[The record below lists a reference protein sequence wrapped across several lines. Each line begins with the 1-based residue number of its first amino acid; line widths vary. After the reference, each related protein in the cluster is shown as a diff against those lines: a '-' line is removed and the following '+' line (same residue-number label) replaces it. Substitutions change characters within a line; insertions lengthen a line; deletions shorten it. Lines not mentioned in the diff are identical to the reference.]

1 MDIRVKFADAASRD
15 AFAKRFDLV
24 TKVGDDSLD
33 VSWHL
38 MNFLKDNANITCSV
52 LNSEDHDFIVSG
64 DQTAISAVSTI
75 KQDLG
80 KGFYSVTTN
89 DGLALAKVVKS
100 IESHTSPLNYMDA
113 STITG
118 VNPVESNGPLDPLSP
133 AGQWARIRIASRYR
147 PLMTS
152 FSTHEMTYQSVP
164 ELYVI
169 DTGINFAHSEFQ
181 YQGLQT
187 EDFYTLPNFNGNFRD
202 DLGHGTSVASCAV
215 GKNLGVASN
224 CKLINI
230 KVGGILVDGTT
241 YHANLLDLGVMI
253 DALLARISANP
264 NVTRIVNMSWGIPRS
279 AWLDSKVQSLL
290 DAGVTVVCA
299 VGNSGVDVA
308 DISPAGNVNVITVGS
323 IDKYDIPSGFNNIA
337 PSDANITTGTGEELD
352 LFAPGENVMTALNT
366 DVNGYQILSG
376 TSFSAPLVAGIA
388 TEIASTFATMVP
400 YTQLKD
406 IILSTA
412 TKNAL
417 LFEDDKFSENQ
428 NNLAYLFTSDP
439 NGNYKSNNMT
449 SYLGVQTAEEPIVFD
464 LHSTVDTSIVEQSL
478 NHSVAFSIEFLDP
491 QVEKDYSQFI
501 KVDSVTGMVT
511 IDNIT
516 LTLPET
522 DKLKMVEFKGVAT
535 TPVMKLESNVLF
547 FFHANPLYKDTME
560 SDVTLA
566 LTNTNS
572 ISFYAAWS
580 GPIK

>member
-1 MDIRVKFADAASRD
+1 
-15 AFAKRFDLV
+15 
-24 TKVGDDSLD
+24 
-33 VSWHL
+33 
-38 MNFLKDNANITCSV
+38 
-52 LNSEDHDFIVSG
+52 
-64 DQTAISAVSTI
+64 
-75 KQDLG
+75 
-80 KGFYSVTTN
+80 
-89 DGLALAKVVKS
+89 
-100 IESHTSPLNYMDA
+100 
-113 STITG
+113 
-118 VNPVESNGPLDPLSP
+118 
-133 AGQWARIRIASRYR
+133 
-147 PLMTS
+147 
-152 FSTHEMTYQSVP
+152 
-164 ELYVI
+164 
-169 DTGINFAHSEFQ
+169 
-181 YQGLQT
+181 
-187 EDFYTLPNFNGNFRD
+187 
-202 DLGHGTSVASCAV
+202 
-215 GKNLGVASN
+215 
-224 CKLINI
+224 
-230 KVGGILVDGTT
+230 
-241 YHANLLDLGVMI
+241 
-253 DALLARISANP
+253 
-264 NVTRIVNMSWGIPRS
+264 MSWGIPRS